1 MQTRITTRVTR
12 TASAPP
18 GMPVLAAGPGAR
30 ATALW
35 NLGHGA
41 SQVLVLP
48 AGAILPT
55 RVVVL
60 PGAEGGVGALG
71 VAASLLRHVPAESVL
86 LAVHEGSTPERER
99 ASRLRILLDAR
110 SRALNEHGLDLRT
123 ELRFGDT
130 DVELERE
137 LSADPNSML
146 VLGLDSLDDA
156 ETARLA
162 ALLEGPKL
170 RPVLIVR
177 AAGTA

>member
-48 AGAILPT
+48 PGATLPT
-55 RVVVL
+55 RIVVL
-60 PGAEGGVGALG
+60 PGAEAGIGALG
-71 VAASLLRHVPAESVL
+71 AAASLLRHVPAESVL
-86 LAVHEGSTPERER
+86 LAVHEASTPERER
-99 ASRLRILLDAR
+99 AARLRILLDAR
-110 SRALNEHGLDLRT
+110 SRALTEHGLDLRT

-130 DVELERE
+130 DEELERE

-146 VLGLDSLDDA
+146 VLGLDTLDDA

-177 AAGTA
+177 AAGSA